1 MRAKTITHDILPAI
15 IFLLPGLVLFIIFF
29 LGPMVYSLNIS
40 FYHWNFN
47 APQKSV
53 WLGFENYI
61 DTLKDGVF
69 QRAVLN
75 TLIYTVVTVAVQMA
89 IGLGL
94 AMLLNQ
100 KFHSRAFFRTA
111 YYMPVISSWVI
122 VSLLFQYMFNGQG
135 GLINWILRDV
145 LHVINANIL
154 WLGDDRLGLVPLMSV
169 GIWKGVG
176 WCMVIYLSGLQTIPH
191 ELYEAAE
198 VDGAGS
204 WGRLRHITLPLLRP
218 TLAFLVVV
226 LVIGGLNAYTSFLIM
241 TNNGDPVNLLHSVL
255 TWMYKT
261 SFGVGR
267 DFGKGAAISYLLTL
281 FVFLIS
287 IIQLRLI
294 RQNSEG

>member
-75 TLIYTVVTVAVQMA
+75 TLIYTVITVAVQMA

>member
-1 MRAKTITHDILPAI
+1 MRTKTFTHDILPAI
-15 IFLLPGLVLFIIFF
+15 IFLLPGLALFIIFF

-53 WLGFENYI
+53 WLGLENYI

-75 TLIYTVVTVAVQMA
+75 TLVYTIVTVAVQMA

-100 KFHSRAFFRTA
+100 NFHSRAFFRTA

-176 WCMVIYLSGLQTIPH
+176 WCMVIYLSGLQTIPR